1 MTISANAKQHRHVRS
16 IEVRSN
22 SLGSHLSMCI
32 TSLPPQLFITFWPLE
47 FPPLNK
53 LHVIHKRLE
62 PNLASK
68 SEERVVKVTSFILSS
83 QDNTLPFLI
92 ITKSSC
98 LSMWEAEFSQ
108 RKSDINIV
116 VYKGNKDVRAIIRSL
131 EFYNED
137 GCLMFQILLSTPETV
152 LEVWCFLNR
161 STVAKFQAE
170 AIYIEF
176 LKQWNVGVYF
186 SLRFQEIAGSLD
198 SALAVASLVPIQIS
212 HSGKE
217 NSQNLT
223 INQSATLLECLMS
236 CWRVDILVLSCSDK
250 FLRLSLQLISRY
262 SHWVSAGLA
271 ARKASNAGK
280 ILLPISVLFS
290 VELLSSSSTE
300 VLDLVKQS
308 ILEGG
313 ASLKDLI
320 PKVMNS
326 IIQTVVEKS
335 VEDLKQLKG
344 ITATYRMTNKPLP
357 VRHSPYVSGV
367 LCPLKTF
374 LDGER
379 ATAYLTRDIRDELVQ
394 RAAVEITVRYYELAA
409 DLVSVARKTESSLQ
423 RIRQGARRRA
433 GASSDVSDNNVSI
446 LIRSVCNYFLIFRN
460 MGATSLHLELK

>member
-1 MTISANAKQHRHVRS
+1 
-16 IEVRSN
+16 
-22 SLGSHLSMCI
+22 MCI

-161 STVAKFQAE
+161 SAVAKFRAE

-186 SLRFQEIAGSLD
+186 SLR
-198 SALAVASLVPIQIS
+198 
-212 HSGKE
+212 
-217 NSQNLT
+217 
-223 INQSATLLECLMS
+223 
-236 CWRVDILVLSCSDK
+236 
-250 FLRLSLQLISRY
+250 Y

-271 ARKASNAGK
+271 ARKASNAGNT
-280 ILLPISVLFS
+280 LLPISVLFS

-409 DLVSVARKTESSLQ
+409 DLVSVARKTESSLH

-446 LIRSVCNYFLIFRN
+446 LIRSEYGRHLSALGVEAVKIPAFC
-460 MGATSLHLELK
+460 SLWQVVGPTDRQSTISL